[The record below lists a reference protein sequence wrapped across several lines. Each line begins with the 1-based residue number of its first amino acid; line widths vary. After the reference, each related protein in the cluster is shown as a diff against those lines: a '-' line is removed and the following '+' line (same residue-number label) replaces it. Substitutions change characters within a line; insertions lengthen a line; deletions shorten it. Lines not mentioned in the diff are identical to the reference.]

1 MATKVT
7 KIAVGETEW
16 KVWVLD
22 DDGNAWS
29 LAASTGPAALDWVKE
44 TVGNHISELAVDGKG
59 DLWTVNASG
68 MVHMRKAAAGTAAK
82 GKWEAKPT
90 LNNEKAVGI
99 AAGKSEVMMVAV
111 GSVIRRWDGTK
122 WIEDRVASNI
132 KDVCSGG
139 QGVAYCINADGDVY
153 KIKPGNWDHA
163 SKIGGVKRLEVGF
176 DNTLAYLGADDHV
189 YHAVGNKRD
198 DVGAGVDLAVRN
210 LNDLWVVNAAG
221 EVWRRTGTAFTSALI
236 VGNPIPVTVDGHTYT
251 WAHIKGPK
259 F

>member
-1 MATKVT
+1 MATMVT

-16 KVWVLD
+16 KVWILD
-22 DDGNAWS
+22 DDENAWS

-44 TVGNHISELAVDGKG
+44 TVGNHISQFGVDGAG
-59 DLWTVNASG
+59 NLWTVNKSG
-68 MVHMRKAAAGTAAK
+68 MVHMRKAGKGTAAK
-82 GKWEAKPT
+82 GEWEAKPT
-90 LNNEKAVGI
+90 LNNEKATGI
-99 AAGKSEVMMVAV
+99 AAGKSEVMMLAS

-122 WIEDRVASNI
+122 WNEDRVASKV
-132 KDVCSGG
+132 KDICSGG
-139 QGVAYCINADGDVY
+139 QGVAYCINSDGDIY
-153 KIKPGNWDHA
+153 KAKPGSWDHT

-189 YHAVGNKRD
+189 YHVMGNKRD

-221 EVWRRTGTAFTSALI
+221 EIWRRTGTPFTSALI
-236 VGNPIPVTVDGHTYT
+236 VGNTIPVNVAGKGYT
-251 WAHIKGPK
+251 WARIKGPN